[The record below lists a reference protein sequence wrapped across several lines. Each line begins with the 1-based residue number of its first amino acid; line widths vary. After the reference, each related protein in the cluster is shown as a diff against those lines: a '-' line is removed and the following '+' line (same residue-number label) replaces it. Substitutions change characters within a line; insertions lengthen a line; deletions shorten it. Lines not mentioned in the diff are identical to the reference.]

1 MNKIKY
7 YVAIAATVVVML
19 YPPLAWVGLIAVLVL
34 ISTLKRSVDEAWE
47 SLDAW
52 HDDLYLRE
60 QAMTRGKSASRAEV
74 RLLKTHLERID
85 EEEERQEWI
94 L

>member
-52 HDDLYLRE
+52 HDDLYSRE
-60 QAMTRGKSASRAEV
+60 QAITRAKGATRGELRH
-74 RLLKTHLERID
+74 LKTFVENT
-85 EEEERQEWI
+85 EEW
-94 L
+94 